1 MLNPPAVVRYSTGG
15 LILAVAI
22 MLLPWLAVQPQLA
35 PPSGGGADKYLHMFC
50 FAGLAFIGLWTVRTL
65 VARVVVLA
73 LLLFLGAGIEW
84 LQASVPGRQGSW
96 SDLAADVAGLLLA
109 LILLRCW
116 PTAWDML
123 SRERD

>member
-1 MLNPPAVVRYSTGG
+1 MLNPPAVIRHSTGG
-15 LILAVAI
+15 LVLAVAI
-22 MLLPWLAVQPQLA
+22 LLLPWMAVQPQLA
-35 PPSGGGADKYLHMFC
+35 PPGESGADKYLHMFC

-65 VARVVVLA
+65 LARTVILA

-96 SDLAADVAGLLLA
+96 GDLAADAAGLLLA

-116 PTAWDML
+116 PTARDML
-123 SRERD
+123 SREGD

>member
-1 MLNPPAVVRYSTGG
+1 MIRHSTGG

-22 MLLPWLAVQPQLA
+22 LLLPWMAVQPQLA
-35 PPSGGGADKYLHMFC
+35 PPAEGGADKYLHMFC

-65 VARVVVLA
+65 HARMVVLA
-73 LLLFLGAGIEW
+73 FLLLLGAGIEW

-96 SDLAADVAGLLLA
+96 GDLAADATGLLLA

-116 PTAWDML
+116 PTARDML
-123 SRERD
+123 SREGD